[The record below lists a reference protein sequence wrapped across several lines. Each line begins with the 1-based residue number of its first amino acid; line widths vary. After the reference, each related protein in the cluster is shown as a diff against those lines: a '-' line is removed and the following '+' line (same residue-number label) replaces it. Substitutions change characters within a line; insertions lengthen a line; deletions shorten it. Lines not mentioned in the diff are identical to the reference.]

1 MSHSRWIRLL
11 FGREF
16 PFEQQLV
23 LWDTIFAFDP
33 TLDLIDLVCVSM
45 LLRIRWTC
53 KSPLL
58 QGSWRNAELY
68 QCLRRITQMRCSYYS
83 SIPPL
88 NHHMGLTHLSMMPF
102 T

>member
-1 MSHSRWIRLL
+1 MSPSRWIRLL

-33 TLDLIDLVCVSM
+33 TLDLIDLVCVAM

-53 KSPLL
+53 KSPLF
-58 QGSWRNAELY
+58 QGPWQNAELDQY
-68 QCLRRITQMRCSYYS
+68 SMRITRAHCSCC
-83 SIPPL
+83 
-88 NHHMGLTHLSMMPF
+88 
-102 T
+102 